1 MTILP
6 SPSPSLVPDERA
18 MPGADRHAVVG
29 VYQTNRDREVGEL
42 LLVELGGGFV
52 VDVGHMCTP
61 GDGPR
66 NSAGDGKNERPSEL
80 SPGTMRKI
88 LSTLC
93 RRKCSLKRTETPTQS
108 VRAFHSKT

>member
-52 VDVGHMCTP
+52 VDVGRYA